1 MASDPNDPWAWPD
14 LPISEIF
21 ELQDPFKFLHALVG
35 SMYLKLEASG
45 SASWNRFNSNERA
58 ILAIWELKGE
68 VDNGG
73 FAQYFF
79 NDSAIHAWEAV
90 PALELVGAVNTA
102 EIVRRALS
110 VFLNGAPS
118 GDSDVRDRQLEKVGE
133 KERALW
139 RALGTEFYKDPDDL
153 EKLIYKYCH
162 ANPKPFG
169 A

>member
-1 MASDPNDPWAWPD
+1 
-14 LPISEIF
+14 
-21 ELQDPFKFLHALVG
+21 
-35 SMYLKLEASG
+35 
-45 SASWNRFNSNERA
+45 
-58 ILAIWELKGE
+58 
-68 VDNGG
+68 
-73 FAQYFF
+73 
-79 NDSAIHAWEAV
+79 
-90 PALELVGAVNTA
+90 LELIGAVNTA